1 MEDGACNKV
10 FSRSFIA
17 VDIGRDCLNATLP
30 FLSSIVTVSFAHFMR
45 NLAGGQRS
53 GEGRALKLEL
63 SLEVYLCRGLG
74 REAYLTSFILVCFP
88 PDRALKAI
96 VRGSLQDCCRYLV
109 LSLAMSVS
117 KVLAL
122 N

>member
-10 FSRSFIA
+10 FSRSFIVA
-17 VDIGRDCLNATLP
+17 DTERDWLNGTVP

-63 SLEVYLCRGLG
+63 SLEIYLCRGPR
-74 REAYLTSFILVCFP
+74 REAYLTSFILACFP
-88 PDRALKAI
+88 PDRALKAV
-96 VRGSLQDCCRYLV
+96 VRGSHHDCCR
-109 LSLAMSVS
+109 
-117 KVLAL
+117 
-122 N
+122 

>member
-1 MEDGACNKV
+1 MEDGACNEV

-17 VDIGRDCLNATLP
+17 TDIGRDCWNGIVP
-30 FLSSIVTVSFAHFMR
+30 FFSSIVTVSFAHFMR

-63 SLEVYLCRGLG
+63 SLEIYLCRGPR

-88 PDRALKAI
+88 PNRALKAI
-96 VRGSLQDCCRYLV
+96 VRGSLQDCCR
-109 LSLAMSVS
+109 
-117 KVLAL
+117 
-122 N
+122 